1 MAGDSER
8 PIELTD
14 QQLDRAWSLTCAL
27 VANEGST
34 RRSLDQLFITAAR
47 FVERVD
53 GGFEGEGALLDSGK
67 GGPTGK
73 LSYLVRRKS

>member
-8 PIELTD
+8 PLELTD
-14 QQLDRAWSLTCAL
+14 QQLERAWALTCAL

-34 RRSLDQLFITAAR
+34 RRSLDQLFIAAAR

-53 GGFEGEGALLDSGK
+53 GGFHADGALLDSGK

-73 LSYLVRRKS
+73 LSYLVKRRG

>member
-8 PIELTD
+8 AIELTD
-14 QQLDRAWSLTCAL
+14 QQLERAWGLTCAL

-34 RRSLDQLFITAAR
+34 RRSLDQLFIAAAR

-53 GGFEGEGALLDSGK
+53 GGFHGDGALLDSGK
-67 GGPTGK
+67 GGPAGK
-73 LSYLVRRKS
+73 LSYVVKRRA